1 MCPPVP
7 PPAMMTESG
16 REEGETGRGESLASA
31 PFIFVSSNSLISN
44 SLCLQ
49 SHYETYGTYGTYGTC
64 GTYGTYAFPRLPVS
78 LSPCLLV
85 SFSPCLLVS
94 LSPSLLVSFSPS
106 LLLSLSLFLLLNSLF
121 RYVQQDSDRRKCG
134 DQR

>member
-16 REEGETGRGESLASA
+16 REAGDTGRGESLASA

-49 SHYETYGTYGTYGTC
+49 SHY

-78 LSPCLLV
+78 M
-85 SFSPCLLVS
+85 SPCLLVS
-94 LSPSLLVSFSPS
+94 LS
-106 LLLSLSLFLLLNSLF
+106 LFLLLNPLL